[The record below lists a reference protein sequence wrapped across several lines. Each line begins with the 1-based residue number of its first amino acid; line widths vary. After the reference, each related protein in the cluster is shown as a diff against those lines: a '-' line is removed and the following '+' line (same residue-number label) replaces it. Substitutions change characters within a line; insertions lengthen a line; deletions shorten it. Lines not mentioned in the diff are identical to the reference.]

1 MNQGQ
6 AATPKGTGEILP
18 LFSSLPP
25 LALYIHIP
33 WCIRKCP
40 YCDFY
45 SNRLTGEL
53 DEDGYIAVLKR
64 DIEEALPLVWGRPVI
79 SVFIGGGTPSL
90 FSAEGIGKLLKVVRS
105 SLPIQPNAE
114 ISMEANPGTFEI
126 EKFKAYREVGI
137 NRLSIG
143 VQSFNSEHLK
153 VLGRIHGRE
162 EAIAAAQTAKAYFE
176 QVNLDLMLGLPGQ
189 TLAQFQEDVKTAVN
203 LDPTHLSLYQLTIE
217 PNTLFAAHPPVLPDE
232 DVVDEMQSWMEKT
245 LPEMG
250 YQHYEVSAWAKPGC
264 QCRHNSNYWLYGDY
278 LGIGA
283 AAHSKITFSDG
294 RIIRRMCVRNPDA
307 YMKGDDKGG
316 TPFEEMFE
324 VSVKDRRFE
333 FMMNAL
339 RFINGFPTRLFEERT
354 GLPLASISEQ
364 LQLAESK
371 GLLKVSPAT
380 ICPTPLGMRFLNN
393 LQEIFLPDDA

>member
-6 AATPKGTGEILP
+6 AVAPQGAGKILP

-64 DIEEALPLVWGRPVI
+64 DIEEALPLVWRRPII

-90 FSAEGIGKLLKVVRS
+90 FSAEGIGKLLKMVHS

-126 EKFKAYREVGI
+126 EKFRAYRDVGI

-143 VQSFNSEHLK
+143 VQSFNPEHLK

-162 EAIAAAQTAKAYFE
+162 EAIAAAQTAKAYFD

-217 PNTLFAAHPPVLPDE
+217 PNTPFAAHPPVLPDE
-232 DVVDEMQSWMEKT
+232 DVVDAMQSWMEKT

-283 AAHSKITFSDG
+283 AAHSKLTFSDG
-294 RIIRRMCVRNPDA
+294 RIVRRMCVRNPDA

-316 TPFEEMFE
+316 TPFEETFE

-354 GLPLASISEQ
+354 GLPLASISDQ
-364 LQLAESK
+364 LQQAESK

-380 ICPTPLGMRFLNN
+380 ICPTPLGMRFLND
-393 LQEIFLPDDA
+393 LQEIFLPD

>member
-1 MNQGQ
+1 MTPGQ
-6 AATPKGTGEILP
+6 PVTNNRDNILTPV
-18 LFSSLPP
+18 FDSLPP

-53 DEDGYIAVLKR
+53 DEDAYIAVLQR
-64 DIEEALPLVWGRPVI
+64 DIEQALPLVWGRRII

-90 FSAEGIGKLLKVVRS
+90 FSAAGIDKLLAMVRS
-105 SLPIQPNAE
+105 LLPVLPDAE
-114 ISMEANPGTFEI
+114 ISMEANPGTFETG
-126 EKFKAYREVGI
+126 KFKAYRETGI

-143 VQSFNSEHLK
+143 IQSFNPAHLQA
-153 VLGRIHGRE
+153 LGRIHGRE
-162 EAIAAAQTAKAYFE
+162 EALAAAQTARKYFD

-189 TLAQFQEDVKTAVN
+189 TLEQFQQDVQTAVSC
-203 LDPTHLSLYQLTIE
+203 DPTHLSLYQLTVE
-217 PNTLFAAHPPVLPDE
+217 PNTPFAAHPPVLPDE
-232 DVVDEMQSWMEKT
+232 ETVDRMQQWMEQA

-250 YQHYEVSAWAKPGC
+250 FQHYEVSAWAKPGC

-283 AAHSKITFSDG
+283 AAHSKITFPDG
-294 RIIRRMCVRNPDA
+294 RILRRMCVRNPDA
-307 YMKGDDKGG
+307 YMKGDEAGK
-316 TPFEEMFE
+316 TPFEETFE
-324 VSVKDRRFE
+324 VSVEDRQFE

-354 GLPLASISEQ
+354 GLPLACISEP
-364 LQLAESK
+364 LQLAEAR
-371 GLLKVSPAT
+371 GLLAVNPAT
-380 ICPTPLGMRFLNN
+380 ICPTPLGMRFLND
-393 LQEIFLPDDA
+393 LQEIFLPD

>member
-1 MNQGQ
+1 MTHEQPVKSNRDN
-6 AATPKGTGEILP
+6 TLIPV
-18 LFSSLPP
+18 FDSLPP

-53 DEDGYIAVLKR
+53 DEDAYIAVLQR
-64 DIEEALPLVWGRPVI
+64 DIEQALPLVWGRRII

-90 FSAEGIGKLLKVVRS
+90 FSAAGIDKLLAMVRS
-105 SLPIQPNAE
+105 LLPVLPDAE

-126 EKFKAYREVGI
+126 EKFKAYRETGI

-143 VQSFNSEHLK
+143 IQSFNPAHLQ

-162 EAIAAAQTAKAYFE
+162 EALAAAQTARMYFD

-189 TLAQFQEDVKTAVN
+189 TLEQFQQDVQTAVSC
-203 LDPTHLSLYQLTIE
+203 DPTHLSLYQLTAE
-217 PNTLFAAHPPVLPDE
+217 PNTPFAAHPPVLPDE
-232 DVVDEMQSWMEKT
+232 ETVDGMQQWMEQA
-245 LPEMG
+245 LPG
-250 YQHYEVSAWAKPGC
+250 KGFQHYEVSAWAKPDC

-283 AAHSKITFSDG
+283 AAHSKITFPDG
-294 RIIRRMCVRNPDA
+294 RILRRMCVRNPDT
-307 YMKGDDKGG
+307 YMKGDEAGK
-316 TPFEEMFE
+316 TPFEESFE
-324 VSVKDRRFE
+324 VSVEDRQFE

-354 GLPLASISEQ
+354 GLPLASISDP
-364 LQLAESK
+364 LQLAEAK
-371 GLLKVSPAT
+371 GLLTVSPAT
-380 ICPTPLGMRFLNN
+380 ICPTPLGMRFLND
-393 LQEIFLPDDA
+393 LQEIFLPD

>member
-45 SNRLTGEL
+45 SNRLIGEL

>member
-6 AATPKGTGEILP
+6 AVAPQGAGKILP

-64 DIEEALPLVWGRPVI
+64 DIEEALPLVWGRPII

-90 FSAEGIGKLLKVVRS
+90 FSAEGIGKLLKMVHS

-114 ISMEANPGTFEI
+114 ISMEANPGTFET
-126 EKFKAYREVGI
+126 EKFKAYRDVGI

-143 VQSFNSEHLK
+143 VQSFNPEHLK

-162 EAIAAAQTAKAYFE
+162 EALAAAKVARACFD

-189 TLAQFQEDVKTAVN
+189 TLAQFQEDVKTAVS

-217 PNTLFAAHPPVLPDE
+217 PNTPFAAHPPALPDE
-232 DVVDEMQSWMEKT
+232 DVVDEMQSWMEKM

-278 LGIGA
+278 LGVGA
-283 AAHSKITFSDG
+283 AAHSKLTFSDG
-294 RIIRRMCVRNPDA
+294 RIVRRMCVRNPDA

-316 TPFEEMFE
+316 TPFEETFE

-354 GLPLASISEQ
+354 GLPLASISDQ
-364 LQLAESK
+364 LQQAESK

-380 ICPTPLGMRFLNN
+380 ICPTPLGMRFLND
-393 LQEIFLPDDA
+393 LQEIFLPD